1 MLLNRL
7 NAKKDP
13 DVEDNT
19 PLQKIDE
26 DKTEVS
32 ANAEDDCQEEDY
44 QEAGEVFD
52 EDISNEASEPVRDE
66 ELAEAVSQETSTD
79 NKEDAVQ
86 DKVQD
91 CSAIVQDQGQKKQED
106 ESVKKDV
113 VSENKINETLEK
125 EKEGIKA
132 PEVKLNESKPKENEK
147 LSDKEEVAESKGLWF
162 NPELR
167 KQIHVTAKGWELRG
181 PA

>member
-7 NAKKDP
+7 NAKKVP
-13 DVEDNT
+13 DLEDNIT
-19 PLQKIDE
+19 LQKIDE
-26 DKTEVS
+26 DKTEIS
-32 ANAEDDCQEEDY
+32 GNAQDDCQEEDY

-52 EDISNEASEPVRDE
+52 EDISNEAGEPVKE
-66 ELAEAVSQETSTD
+66 VKEPAEDVSQEISTD
-79 NKEDAVQ
+79 KIEEVK

-113 VSENKINETLEK
+113 VSANKINDIPEKGKEET
-125 EKEGIKA
+125 KA
-132 PEVKLNESKPKENEK
+132 PEVKLNESKPRENEK
-147 LSDKEEVAESKGLWF
+147 DKEEIAESKGLWF

-167 KQIHVTAKGWELRG
+167 KKIHVTAKGWELRG
-181 PA
+181 AA